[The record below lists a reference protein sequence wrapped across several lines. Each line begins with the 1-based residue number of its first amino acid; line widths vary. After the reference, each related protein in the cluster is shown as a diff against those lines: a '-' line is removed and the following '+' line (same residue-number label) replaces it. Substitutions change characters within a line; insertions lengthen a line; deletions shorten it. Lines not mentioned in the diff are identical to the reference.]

1 MTQFSLSDT
10 SHIIFALACIAMIVY
25 LPKFVL
31 NKGDVWKRL
40 VIVAIFVFI
49 LINQGLDF
57 YREGYT
63 QQIKLGLPL
72 HLCDFSCASIML
84 YFITQRREFF
94 LFAFFAGISG
104 AGMAILTPDVLYSF
118 PHIDYVRHMIGHSM
132 ILLGVTYAMVIDHL
146 RPQFKDVHRV
156 LAVMTLFML
165 SMYPINYL
173 LGAPAN
179 YWFVIEKPPGLN
191 ITDYMRDA
199 PYHMI
204 DIFIIAVIVCYL
216 IYTPYLIK
224 DKLQMNKS

>member
-1 MTQFSLSDT
+1 MTEFSLSDT
-10 SHIIFALACIAMIVY
+10 SHIIFAIACIVTIIY

-31 NKGDVWKRL
+31 NKSDIWKKL
-40 VIVAIFVFI
+40 VIAAIFIFI

-94 LFAFFAGISG
+94 IFAFFAGISG

-132 ILLGVTYAMVIDHL
+132 IL
-146 RPQFKDVHRV
+146 
-156 LAVMTLFML
+156 
-165 SMYPINYL
+165 S
-173 LGAPAN
+173 
-179 YWFVIEKPPGLN
+179 
-191 ITDYMRDA
+191 
-199 PYHMI
+199 
-204 DIFIIAVIVCYL
+204 L
-216 IYTPYLIK
+216 IHI
-224 DKLQMNKS
+224 

>member
-1 MTQFSLSDT
+1 MTEFSLLDT
-10 SHIIFALACIAMIVY
+10 SHIFSVLACIAMIIY

-31 NKGDVWKRL
+31 NKNDIWKKL
-40 VIVAIFVFI
+40 VIVGIFVFI

-104 AGMAILTPDVLYSF
+104 AVMAIFTPDVPYSF

-132 ILLGVTYAMVIDHL
+132 ILLGVSYAIIIDNQ
-146 RPQFKDVHRV
+146 RPYFKDVHRV
-156 LAVMTLFML
+156 LFVLTIFLFL
-165 SMYPINYL
+165 MYPINYM
-173 LGAPAN
+173 LGPPAN
-179 YWFVIEKPPGLN
+179 YWYVIEKPPGLN
-191 ITDYMRDA
+191 VTGFMRDA
-199 PYHMI
+199 PFHMI
-204 DIFIIAVIVCYL
+204 DIYLLAVIVCYL
-216 IYTPYLIK
+216 IYVPYFIK
-224 DKLQMNKS
+224 DKLQKIN